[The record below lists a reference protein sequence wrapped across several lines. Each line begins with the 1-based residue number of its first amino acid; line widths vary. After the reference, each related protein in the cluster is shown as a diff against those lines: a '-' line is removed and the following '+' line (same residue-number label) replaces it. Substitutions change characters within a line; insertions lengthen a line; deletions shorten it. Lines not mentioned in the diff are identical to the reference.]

1 MTTRLYDKSI
11 MKQFV
16 SSAATTHDKFQ
27 ILCADAASYIRTD
40 WLAHSLIEL
49 NLIEF
54 NWIGFNLIYL
64 YYDKSIG

>member
-1 MTTRLYDKSI
+1 MFYKSI

-27 ILCADAASYIRTD
+27 LLSADSASSYIRSD

-64 YYDKSIG
+64 YYDKSLG